1 MHRLY
6 YTCIAFPFNVVR
18 TRSQFHV
25 VSPIALN
32 IVSSSTVTRYINL
45 SSSRDRRSRFPF
57 LVALSN
63 DVQSYV
69 YLVAQRFFLSS
80 LRTYTHKKNTHKHT
94 HRYGENKHEEQRW
107 YFENLSRQE
116 KKRGMYTTRDT
127 HTNTYTHREKH
138 RIPWKMEGHFFMLRC
153 WEDVYAHL
161 VTHVVNNRAVSGDAC
176 GRFASKGN
184 SIAGEESDGTPG
196 TPSSVYLRV
205 NRRRTDL
212 MPTIPSPRDGP
223 PTSGRSSS
231 AKAFTRS
238 PGRTYSMSRLDQL
251 AQPRKRPTELSTLTE
266 QQSQPLSASSMS
278 RSMSHL
284 AASGGKSLKR
294 SDNSRSMGT
303 LPGAV
308 PMPRPTR
315 AERLRRKAREH
326 QNQQQQGKIVLVHS
340 TRWYSLSIF

>member
-1 MHRLY
+1 M
-6 YTCIAFPFNVVR
+6 
-18 TRSQFHV
+18 
-25 VSPIALN
+25 
-32 IVSSSTVTRYINL
+32 
-45 SSSRDRRSRFPF
+45 
-57 LVALSN
+57 
-63 DVQSYV
+63 
-69 YLVAQRFFLSS
+69 
-80 LRTYTHKKNTHKHT
+80 
-94 HRYGENKHEEQRW
+94 
-107 YFENLSRQE
+107 
-116 KKRGMYTTRDT
+116 
-127 HTNTYTHREKH
+127 
-138 RIPWKMEGHFFMLRC
+138 
-153 WEDVYAHL
+153 YAHL

-340 TRWYSLSIF
+340 TR

>member
-1 MHRLY
+1 
-6 YTCIAFPFNVVR
+6 
-18 TRSQFHV
+18 
-25 VSPIALN
+25 
-32 IVSSSTVTRYINL
+32 
-45 SSSRDRRSRFPF
+45 
-57 LVALSN
+57 
-63 DVQSYV
+63 
-69 YLVAQRFFLSS
+69 
-80 LRTYTHKKNTHKHT
+80 
-94 HRYGENKHEEQRW
+94 
-107 YFENLSRQE
+107 
-116 KKRGMYTTRDT
+116 
-127 HTNTYTHREKH
+127 
-138 RIPWKMEGHFFMLRC
+138 
-153 WEDVYAHL
+153 
-161 VTHVVNNRAVSGDAC
+161 
-176 GRFASKGN
+176 
-184 SIAGEESDGTPG
+184 
-196 TPSSVYLRV
+196 
-205 NRRRTDL
+205 

-340 TRWYSLSIF
+340 TRWFSLSLYPLTRSFYRCHVGIIIEIDQVNHRTSSNRCFFCVQYCCGRDKYRWTVTVRFISR

>member
-1 MHRLY
+1 
-6 YTCIAFPFNVVR
+6 
-18 TRSQFHV
+18 
-25 VSPIALN
+25 
-32 IVSSSTVTRYINL
+32 
-45 SSSRDRRSRFPF
+45 
-57 LVALSN
+57 
-63 DVQSYV
+63 
-69 YLVAQRFFLSS
+69 
-80 LRTYTHKKNTHKHT
+80 
-94 HRYGENKHEEQRW
+94 
-107 YFENLSRQE
+107 
-116 KKRGMYTTRDT
+116 
-127 HTNTYTHREKH
+127 
-138 RIPWKMEGHFFMLRC
+138 MLRC

-340 TRWYSLSIF
+340 TRWYFLSLSFNEILLMYRYDIVHHRRDLNHWISPIDVSFALNTIAVTTSWTVTIRFISRLTSTLSPPFHPRFHDSRFHSYLESEMGI

>member
-1 MHRLY
+1 MCC
-6 YTCIAFPFNVVR
+6 TF
-18 TRSQFHV
+18 
-25 VSPIALN
+25 
-32 IVSSSTVTRYINL
+32 
-45 SSSRDRRSRFPF
+45 
-57 LVALSN
+57 
-63 DVQSYV
+63 
-69 YLVAQRFFLSS
+69 
-80 LRTYTHKKNTHKHT
+80 
-94 HRYGENKHEEQRW
+94 
-107 YFENLSRQE
+107 
-116 KKRGMYTTRDT
+116 TRDEWSA
-127 HTNTYTHREKH
+127 RC
-138 RIPWKMEGHFFMLRC
+138 RVRRFLLWLLRG
-153 WEDVYAHL
+153 L
-161 VTHVVNNRAVSGDAC
+161 TL
-176 GRFASKGN
+176 F
-184 SIAGEESDGTPG
+184 AGEESDGTPG
-196 TPSSVYLRV
+196 TPSSVCLRV

-212 MPTIPSPRDGP
+212 MPTIPSPRDTP
-223 PTSGRSSS
+223 PSTGRSSS

-326 QNQQQQGKIVLVHS
+326 QTQQQQGKIDPVHS
-340 TRWYSLSIF
+340 TQRASLTHFVVAEASRTCKYRHIPFSAPFVDGLIFIGGGLRATTNLLRPLTLVLTRSR

>member
-1 MHRLY
+1 M
-6 YTCIAFPFNVVR
+6 
-18 TRSQFHV
+18 SKD
-25 VSPIALN
+25 
-32 IVSSSTVTRYINL
+32 
-45 SSSRDRRSRFPF
+45 SRDAPSARVRVRVGWRAVPFSGRRFP
-57 LVALSN
+57 LWL
-63 DVQSYV
+63 
-69 YLVAQRFFLSS
+69 
-80 LRTYTHKKNTHKHT
+80 
-94 HRYGENKHEEQRW
+94 
-107 YFENLSRQE
+107 
-116 KKRGMYTTRDT
+116 
-127 HTNTYTHREKH
+127 
-138 RIPWKMEGHFFMLRC
+138 
-153 WEDVYAHL
+153 
-161 VTHVVNNRAVSGDAC
+161 
-176 GRFASKGN
+176 SKGKL
-184 SIAGEESDGTPG
+184 IAGEESDGTPG

-212 MPTIPSPRDGP
+212 MPTIPSPRDTLP
-223 PTSGRSSS
+223 LTGRSSS

-326 QNQQQQGKIVLVHS
+326 QNQQQQGKVVPVHS
-340 TRWYSLSIF
+340 TQRQTFCLRSLPGDRSTAHRVNRFIYPGSSLSFLDDHLR

>member
-1 MHRLY
+1 
-6 YTCIAFPFNVVR
+6 
-18 TRSQFHV
+18 
-25 VSPIALN
+25 
-32 IVSSSTVTRYINL
+32 
-45 SSSRDRRSRFPF
+45 
-57 LVALSN
+57 
-63 DVQSYV
+63 
-69 YLVAQRFFLSS
+69 
-80 LRTYTHKKNTHKHT
+80 
-94 HRYGENKHEEQRW
+94 
-107 YFENLSRQE
+107 
-116 KKRGMYTTRDT
+116 
-127 HTNTYTHREKH
+127 
-138 RIPWKMEGHFFMLRC
+138 
-153 WEDVYAHL
+153 
-161 VTHVVNNRAVSGDAC
+161 
-176 GRFASKGN
+176 
-184 SIAGEESDGTPG
+184 
-196 TPSSVYLRV
+196 
-205 NRRRTDL
+205 

-340 TRWYSLSIF
+340 TRWYSLSLSFNEILLMYRYDIVDHRRRDMNHWFNRCFFCAQYYRGYDKLDGDDSLYFTPNFDSLASLPPPISRFAFPFVFGIWNGDLIGLESGCARHQFVVVVPYNLSWVHMCMRTNAVRSHCESIRRKILATLRILFVRFREKDG

>member
-1 MHRLY
+1 
-6 YTCIAFPFNVVR
+6 
-18 TRSQFHV
+18 
-25 VSPIALN
+25 
-32 IVSSSTVTRYINL
+32 
-45 SSSRDRRSRFPF
+45 
-57 LVALSN
+57 
-63 DVQSYV
+63 
-69 YLVAQRFFLSS
+69 
-80 LRTYTHKKNTHKHT
+80 
-94 HRYGENKHEEQRW
+94 
-107 YFENLSRQE
+107 
-116 KKRGMYTTRDT
+116 
-127 HTNTYTHREKH
+127 
-138 RIPWKMEGHFFMLRC
+138 
-153 WEDVYAHL
+153 
-161 VTHVVNNRAVSGDAC
+161 
-176 GRFASKGN
+176 
-184 SIAGEESDGTPG
+184 
-196 TPSSVYLRV
+196 
-205 NRRRTDL
+205 

-340 TRWYSLSIF
+340 TRWFSLSLPFNEILLSMLRRYHHRDRPSESSNLLQSVFLLRSILLRSRQVSLDSDGSLYFTLTSTLSLSPFPRSHHSYLDVFAIWNGI

>member
-1 MHRLY
+1 
-6 YTCIAFPFNVVR
+6 
-18 TRSQFHV
+18 
-25 VSPIALN
+25 
-32 IVSSSTVTRYINL
+32 
-45 SSSRDRRSRFPF
+45 
-57 LVALSN
+57 
-63 DVQSYV
+63 
-69 YLVAQRFFLSS
+69 
-80 LRTYTHKKNTHKHT
+80 
-94 HRYGENKHEEQRW
+94 
-107 YFENLSRQE
+107 
-116 KKRGMYTTRDT
+116 
-127 HTNTYTHREKH
+127 
-138 RIPWKMEGHFFMLRC
+138 
-153 WEDVYAHL
+153 
-161 VTHVVNNRAVSGDAC
+161 
-176 GRFASKGN
+176 
-184 SIAGEESDGTPG
+184 
-196 TPSSVYLRV
+196 
-205 NRRRTDL
+205 

-223 PTSGRSSS
+223 PSSGRSSS

-326 QNQQQQGKIVLVHS
+326 QNQQQQGKAVLVHS
-340 TRWYSLSIF
+340 TLGDVVFSNTALGSLDTLNAMGRRRVKFGSLNLSMVMTGGCQD

>member
-1 MHRLY
+1 
-6 YTCIAFPFNVVR
+6 
-18 TRSQFHV
+18 
-25 VSPIALN
+25 
-32 IVSSSTVTRYINL
+32 
-45 SSSRDRRSRFPF
+45 
-57 LVALSN
+57 
-63 DVQSYV
+63 
-69 YLVAQRFFLSS
+69 
-80 LRTYTHKKNTHKHT
+80 
-94 HRYGENKHEEQRW
+94 
-107 YFENLSRQE
+107 
-116 KKRGMYTTRDT
+116 
-127 HTNTYTHREKH
+127 
-138 RIPWKMEGHFFMLRC
+138 
-153 WEDVYAHL
+153 
-161 VTHVVNNRAVSGDAC
+161 
-176 GRFASKGN
+176 
-184 SIAGEESDGTPG
+184 
-196 TPSSVYLRV
+196 
-205 NRRRTDL
+205 

-223 PTSGRSSS
+223 PSSGRSSS
-231 AKAFTRS
+231 AKAFARS

-340 TRWYSLSIF
+340 TLGDILLLNIIFILSIYRHSHRNS

>member
-1 MHRLY
+1 
-6 YTCIAFPFNVVR
+6 
-18 TRSQFHV
+18 
-25 VSPIALN
+25 
-32 IVSSSTVTRYINL
+32 
-45 SSSRDRRSRFPF
+45 
-57 LVALSN
+57 
-63 DVQSYV
+63 
-69 YLVAQRFFLSS
+69 
-80 LRTYTHKKNTHKHT
+80 
-94 HRYGENKHEEQRW
+94 
-107 YFENLSRQE
+107 
-116 KKRGMYTTRDT
+116 
-127 HTNTYTHREKH
+127 
-138 RIPWKMEGHFFMLRC
+138 
-153 WEDVYAHL
+153 
-161 VTHVVNNRAVSGDAC
+161 
-176 GRFASKGN
+176 
-184 SIAGEESDGTPG
+184 
-196 TPSSVYLRV
+196 
-205 NRRRTDL
+205 

-340 TRWYSLSIF
+340 TRWFSLSLPFNEILLSMLRRYHHRDQPSESSNLLQSVFLLRSILLRSRQVSLDSDGSLYFTLTSTLSLPPFPRSHHSYLDVFAIWNGI

>member
-1 MHRLY
+1 MKVVDIKGNKLEIFVVFSAMFEDYRYAYLSRYARLVY
-6 YTCIAFPFNVVR
+6 VLSLCIVR
-18 TRSQFHV
+18 SLF
-25 VSPIALN
+25 
-32 IVSSSTVTRYINL
+32 
-45 SSSRDRRSRFPF
+45 F
-57 LVALSN
+57 
-63 DVQSYV
+63 
-69 YLVAQRFFLSS
+69 FFL
-80 LRTYTHKKNTHKHT
+80 
-94 HRYGENKHEEQRW
+94 
-107 YFENLSRQE
+107 
-116 KKRGMYTTRDT
+116 
-127 HTNTYTHREKH
+127 
-138 RIPWKMEGHFFMLRC
+138 LRC
-153 WEDVYAHL
+153 SL
-161 VTHVVNNRAVSGDAC
+161 
-176 GRFASKGN
+176 FASLLKGELV
-184 SIAGEESDGTPG
+184 AGEESDGTPG
-196 TPSSVYLRV
+196 TPGSVYLRV

-340 TRWYSLSIF
+340 TRW